1 MKKHILLIFTLFT
14 IIITNI
20 ESTTAEQNVYP
31 YYHNQAASD
40 DYIKY
45 FEWDLRDRMVTER
58 EVFEA
63 IAYYNYLTPEGLDCF
78 LMHGNIPSYIDDLI
92 AAGRLPQNYT
102 LGSLG
107 GSNSA
112 YYNYNPN
119 SSTAPSLGQ
128 STTTPV
134 EQIPPVVDIPVTP
147 ADPTPTLDESKAGI
161 YVVVNEAVKSYETY
175 NKEAV
180 VDTWVIGTQVDVKGL
195 MSNGYYKVVKAE
207 KEQYIDKGNLVPL
220 DKYEAAWE
228 ETERIDST
236 CGKAGSVTYLNTIS
250 SETKTE
256 VLEPLE
262 HDYKIIDQIA
272 PTCTEYG
279 VNTNECTVCG
289 DRKTTNTFAI
299 GHIAETKI
307 VVKEE
312 TFFTTEATQT
322 KCALCDEVISTTD
335 AQAKVVNIGVVAGIT
350 VVIIA
355 VAITVLKKKKS
366 N

>member
-1 MKKHILLIFTLFT
+1 MKKNLLLTLLLILTV
-14 IIITNI
+14 IANI
-20 ESTTAEQNVYP
+20 STTKAEYQ

-40 DYIKY
+40 GYIYY
-45 FEWDLRDRMVTER
+45 FESDLKDGSSTEAD
-58 EVFEA
+58 VYDA
-63 IAYYNYLTPEGLDCF
+63 IANRNYLTPQGLDCF
-78 LMHGNIPSYIDDLI
+78 LMHGNLSSYIDDLI
-92 AAGRLPQNYT
+92 AVGRLPQGYT

-107 GSNSA
+107 GANHWS
-112 YYNYNPN
+112 YNYDPDGIRGD
-119 SSTAPSLGQ
+119 SPTTITPTPSG
-128 STTTPV
+128 
-134 EQIPPVVDIPVTP
+134 EQAPPVAEVPVTP
-147 ADPTPTLDESKAGI
+147 VDTTPTLDESKAGI